1 MKLEKEVALIEAVL
15 FLENDPVDIKYLAKI
30 TNFSASIVEESLSQ
44 LKEIYSSDNR
54 GLEISYVGEGLQLI
68 PKMELWEYLKETY
81 GRKNE
86 NRLSKAALETLS
98 IIAYSQPVTRGE
110 IENIRGVSPDS
121 MMKLLISRN
130 FIRDVGKKDVP
141 GKPTQYGTTKE
152 FLKAFRL
159 TSIADLPKLDEMEQD
174 RFELNGK

>member
-15 FLENDPVDIKYLAKI
+15 FLENDPVDIKYIAKV
-30 TNFSASIVEESLSQ
+30 TNFSVSIVEESLEQ
-44 LKEIYSSDNR
+44 LKVIYSSEDR
-54 GLEISYVGEGLQLI
+54 GLEISDVGEGFHLI
-68 PKMELWEYLKETY
+68 PKIDLWEYLKDTY

-86 NRLSKAALETLS
+86 NKLSKAALETLS

-121 MMKLLISRN
+121 MMKLLINKN
-130 FIRDVGKKDVP
+130 FIKDVGKKDVP
-141 GKPTQYGTTKE
+141 GKPAQYGTTKE

-159 TSIADLPKLDEMEQD
+159 SSIADLPKLDEIEQD
-174 RFELNGK
+174 RFELNG

>member
-15 FLENDPVDIKYLAKI
+15 FLENDPVDIKYLTKVTNLSI
-30 TNFSASIVEESLSQ
+30 TIVEESLDQ
-44 LKEIYSSDNR
+44 LRELYKSETR
-54 GLEISYVGEGLQLI
+54 GLEISDIGEGFQLI
-68 PKMELWEYLKETY
+68 PKVTLWEFLKDTY

-86 NRLSKAALETLS
+86 NKLSKAALETLS

-121 MMKLLISRN
+121 MMKLLINKN
-130 FIRDVGKKDVP
+130 FIKDVGKKDVP
-141 GKPTQYGTTKE
+141 GKPVQYGTTKE

-159 TSIADLPKLDEMEQD
+159 SSIADLPKLDEMEQD
-174 RFELNGK
+174 RFELNG

>member
-1 MKLEKEVALIEAVL
+1 MKLEREVALIEAVL
-15 FLENDPVDIKYLAKI
+15 FLENDPVDIKYLAKV
-30 TNFSASIVEESLSQ
+30 THFSTIVVEESLVQ
-44 LKEIYSSDNR
+44 LKEIYSLENR
-54 GLEISYVGEGLQLI
+54 GLEISDIGEGLQLI
-68 PKMELWEYLKETY
+68 PKIELWDYLKDTY

-86 NRLSKAALETLS
+86 NKLSKAALETLS

-121 MMKLLISRN
+121 MMKLLISKN

-141 GKPTQYGTTKE
+141 GKPVQYGTTKE

-159 TSIADLPKLDEMEQD
+159 SSIADLPKLDEVEQD
-174 RFELNGK
+174 RFELNG

>member
-15 FLENDPVDIKYLAKI
+15 FLENDPVDIKYLTKV
-30 TNFSASIVEESLSQ
+30 TNLSNSIVKESLVQ
-44 LKEIYSSDNR
+44 LRELYRSETR
-54 GLEISYVGEGLQLI
+54 GLEISDIGEGFQLI
-68 PKMELWEYLKETY
+68 PKVELWEFLKDTY

-86 NRLSKAALETLS
+86 NKLSKAALETLS

-121 MMKLLISRN
+121 MMKLLINKN
-130 FIRDVGKKDVP
+130 FIKDVGKKDVP
-141 GKPTQYGTTKE
+141 GKPVQYGTTKE

-159 TSIADLPKLDEMEQD
+159 SSIADLPKLDEMEQD
-174 RFELNGK
+174 RFELNG